1 MGSILTFN
9 RQATIEQLWLN
20 YFNDTLYAK
29 GLITEDERNK
39 MRIKIS
45 GCTENF
51 NRALSIDRNSQT
63 KSRKAVGGDPNR
75 FSTQKEQKMA
85 KNMLIIGKNSSIV

>member
-1 MGSILTFN
+1 MGSILIFN

-39 MRIKIS
+39 MRIKIK
-45 GCTENF
+45 
-51 NRALSIDRNSQT
+51 NRTASVIR
-63 KSRKAVGGDPNR
+63 
-75 FSTQKEQKMA
+75 
-85 KNMLIIGKNSSIV
+85 